1 VIAAGGVLR
10 GSRAELGSDLTRPC
24 ALLWLI
30 YRAAVITPLC
40 QADPQTIA
48 RAAEILSRGGLVALP
63 TETVYGLAADG
74 LSAAAVA
81 GIFAAKG
88 RPADNPLILHI
99 AKLGDLGHIVV
110 EPPALAFKLAE
121 LFWPGPLTMVLRRQ
135 PRVPTIVSAGL
146 PTVAVRMPA
155 HPVARAILEACG
167 RPLAAPSANR
177 SGRPSPT
184 CAAHV
189 AADLDGRIDLIVDG
203 GSTEYGIESTVL
215 DLSELGRGE
224 EVPLLLRQG
233 ALTREVLLAQIGEL
247 REGAGAAAS
256 RSPGL
261 RHRHYAPRAPLE
273 IIAPA
278 ELELRA
284 RALSS
289 SGLRVGVIA
298 GGRDSPG
305 DAQIQGV
312 SWLHLGGGLE
322 GYARALFA
330 ALRTLD
336 ELGVERMLAAEVPLV
351 GIGRALMDRLRR
363 AAEG

>member
-1 VIAAGGVLR
+1 M
-10 GSRAELGSDLTRPC
+10 
-24 ALLWLI
+24 
-30 YRAAVITPLC
+30 ITPVC

-48 RAAEILSRGGLVALP
+48 RAATILSGGGLVALP

-99 AKLGDLGHIVV
+99 ADLAELDRIVV
-110 EPPALAFKLAE
+110 EPPALALKLAE
-121 LFWPGPLTMVLRRQ
+121 AFWPGPLTMVLRRQ
-135 PRVPTIVSAGL
+135 SSVPTIVSAGL

-224 EVPLLLRQG
+224 KTPLLLRQG
-233 ALTREVLLAQIGEL
+233 ALTREVLLAEIGPL
-247 REGAGAAAS
+247 REGPGEAAS

-261 RHRHYAPRAPLE
+261 RHRHYAPRAELE
-273 IIAPA
+273 IVAPT
-278 ELELRA
+278 ELASRA
-284 RALSS
+284 RALSAA
-289 SGLRVGVIA
+289 GLRVGVIA
-298 GGRDSPG
+298 GGEEPFGDRDR
-305 DAQIQGV
+305 DLKGV
-312 SWLHLGGGLE
+312 SWLNLEGGLL

-336 ELGVERMLAAEVPLV
+336 EIGVERILAAKVPER

-363 AAEG
+363 AAAG

>member
-1 VIAAGGVLR
+1 M
-10 GSRAELGSDLTRPC
+10 
-24 ALLWLI
+24 LLFEPEDEGND
-30 YRAAVITPLC
+30 VITPVC
-40 QADPQTIA
+40 QANPQTIA

-99 AKLGDLGHIVV
+99 ADLGDLERIVV
-110 EPPALAFKLAE
+110 EPPALAFKLADA
-121 LFWPGPLTMVLRRQ
+121 FWPGALTMVLRRQ
-135 PRVPTIVSAGL
+135 ASVPTIVSAGL

-155 HPVARAILEACG
+155 DPVARAIIRACG

-224 EVPLLLRQG
+224 EAPLLLRQG
-233 ALTREVLLAQIGEL
+233 ALTREVLLEQIGSL

-261 RHRHYAPRAPLE
+261 RHRHYAPQAKLE
-273 IIAPA
+273 IVARS
-278 ELELRA
+278 ELASRA
-284 RALSS
+284 RALSAA
-289 SGLRVGVIA
+289 GLRIGVIA
-298 GGRDSPG
+298 GDELLFADG
-305 DAQIQGV
+305 DGDPKIRGV
-312 SWLHLGGGLE
+312 SWLRLEGGLE

-336 ELGVERMLAAEVPLV
+336 QIGVDRILAAKVPEF

-363 AAEG
+363 AAAG